1 MLHCLDYNWQTG
13 SVEMWK
19 KNIFITNV
27 DKPYNNSDVKENK
40 KDINREQQIEA
51 ENCSD
56 KSQAIEDEIM
66 WMRRIISHN
75 VRMPMAIIKGYGDVL
90 KQDLLGE
97 KERQKA
103 IDSIY
108 ENILYLDQI
117 LSVVFDYGET
127 KEVTLVK
134 VNLCEV
140 IRKVIG
146 YVKEIS
152 RNNGIKITLNT
163 EKEELFIEAE
173 LTPIIRIFYQLL
185 ENSFKY
191 LSEGNNVHFSIYSL
205 GDEVL
210 VVYKDDGIGINDED
224 VPYIFDKGFRGSNS
238 QNKTGSGYGLFEVLE
253 TVKKYKGNIEIKS
266 HIGHGLS
273 IFIKF
278 PAYI

>member
-1 MLHCLDYNWQTG
+1 
-13 SVEMWK
+13 VEMAK
-19 KNIFITNV
+19 KTKSKKKKGGFLLGALIGLGAGAASVFL
-27 DKPYNNSDVKENK
+27 SNK
-40 KDINREQQIEA
+40 DNREKVGRAADKAKTEA
-51 ENCSD
+51 KKYSD
-56 KSQAIEDEIM
+56 KSQGVEDEIM

-134 VNLCEV
+134 VNICEV

-152 RNNGIKITLNT
+152 RNNGIK
-163 EKEELFIEAE
+163 
-173 LTPIIRIFYQLL
+173 
-185 ENSFKY
+185 
-191 LSEGNNVHFSIYSL
+191 SIS
-205 GDEVL
+205 
-210 VVYKDDGIGINDED
+210 
-224 VPYIFDKGFRGSNS
+224 SCNS
-238 QNKTGSGYGLFEVLE
+238 QRILLSLTRRIRRSRHWNFLHF
-253 TVKKYKGNIEIKS
+253 KKI
-266 HIGHGLS
+266 
-273 IFIKF
+273 
-278 PAYI
+278 

>member
-1 MLHCLDYNWQTG
+1 
-13 SVEMWK
+13 MWK
-19 KNIFITNV
+19 KNIFITNI
-27 DKPYNNSDVKENK
+27 DKTYNKSDVNNKEVYI
-40 KDINREQQIEA
+40 DREKQIEA
-51 ENCSD
+51 KKYSD
-56 KSQAIEDEIM
+56 KSQGVEDEIM

-134 VNLCEV
+134 VNICEV

-163 EKEELFIEAE
+163 EKEEIFIEAE

-191 LSEGNNVHFSIYSL
+191 LNKGNNVDFSIYSL

-224 VPYIFDKGFRGSNS
+224 VPYIFEKGFRGSNMH
-238 QNKTGSGYGLFEVLE
+238 NKIGSGYGLYEVLD